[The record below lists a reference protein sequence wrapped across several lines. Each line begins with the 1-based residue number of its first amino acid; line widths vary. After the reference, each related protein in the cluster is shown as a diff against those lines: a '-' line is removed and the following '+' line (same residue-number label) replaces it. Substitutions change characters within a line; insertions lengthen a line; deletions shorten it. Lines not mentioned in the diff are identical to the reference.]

1 MKVEAFVRQ
10 GLLPLLKGMGPV
22 EIGPVEV
29 RMKGKKTS
37 GNRRLLS
44 LGFFGLILGAVA
56 VTATQWPEI
65 QRYIKI
71 RSM

>member
-1 MKVEAFVRQ
+1 MKAEAFVRQ

-37 GNRRLLS
+37 GKRRLLS

-65 QRYIKI
+65 QRYMKI

>member
-1 MKVEAFVRQ
+1 MKGEVFVRQ

-29 RMKGKKTS
+29 RMKGKKRS

-44 LGFFGLILGAVA
+44 LVFFGFILGAVA

-71 RSM
+71 SRM

>member
-1 MKVEAFVRQ
+1 M
-10 GLLPLLKGMGPV
+10 

-44 LGFFGLILGAVA
+44 LGFFGLILGTVA

-65 QRYIKI
+65 QRYMKI